1 MALRQTYTVLLP
13 FPTGGG
19 HWSTIGQE
27 LDLLDV
33 EANALHSAG
42 RLALKK
48 TEVVEP
54 ASASIPAKKAATKK
68 AE

>member
-1 MALRQTYTVLLP
+1 MANRQTYTVLVP

-19 HWSTIGQE
+19 HWSTVGQE

-33 EANALHSAG
+33 EASALRTAG
-42 RLALKK
+42 RLELTSALDTTK
-48 TEVVEP
+48 
-54 ASASIPAKKAATKK
+54 AKKAATKK